1 MSDAAERLVLKVGP
15 QDKDLRLDTFL
26 RDRCPD
32 FSRNRIQSELA
43 EGQVLVDGV
52 ARPKGYRLQP
62 GMEVV
67 FTPQPRP
74 SLTAVAQDIPLQ
86 VVYEDDD
93 LAVIDKQAPLVV
105 HPAPGHADGT
115 LVNALLYRY
124 RSLATGDDPLRPGIV
139 HRLDRNTTGLL
150 VVARHDRAH
159 AALQEQIQARTMG
172 RIYLALNWGR
182 WAEDEGVLEGDIGR
196 DPRRRQRMAVVKQ
209 GGRPAVTHYRVLED
223 HGFVQLCRVELETG
237 RTHQIRVHFARSG
250 RPVVGDPLYGDDAR
264 VRGVHHLDRRRADV
278 MVKAAKRQML
288 HASELHFLH
297 PADGRE
303 MAFTAPLP
311 PDMAGVLEN
320 LARDS

>member
-1 MSDAAERLVLKVGP
+1 MSDAADRLVLTAGP
-15 QDKDLRLDTFL
+15 DDADQRLDTFL
-26 RDRCPD
+26 HGRCPD

-52 ARPKGYRLQP
+52 VRPKGFRLQP

-67 FTPQPRP
+67 FTPQPRRP
-74 SLTAVAQDIPLQ
+74 MTAVAQDIPLQ
-86 VVYEDDD
+86 VLYEDDD

-124 RSLATGDDPLRPGIV
+124 RSLAAGDDPLRPGIV

-150 VVARHDRAH
+150 VVARRDRVL

-172 RIYLALNWGR
+172 RIYLALSWGR
-182 WAEDEGVLEGDIGR
+182 WAGDEAVLEGDIGR
-196 DPRRRQRMAVVKQ
+196 DQRRRQRMAVVKK
-209 GGRPAVTHYRVLED
+209 GGRPAVTRYRVLED

-250 RPVVGDPLYGDDAR
+250 HPVVGDPLYGDDAR
-264 VRGVHHLDRRRADV
+264 VRGVHHLDRRRADA
-278 MVKAAKRQML
+278 MVKAAGRQML
-288 HASELHFLH
+288 HASELHFRH

-303 MAFTAPLP
+303 MTFAAPLP
-311 PDMAGVLEN
+311 PDMAAVLRK
-320 LARDS
+320 LAHDA